1 VRKGEITTWGP
12 AYNCKSEGDFDTK
25 LHQFVY
31 VSKEIQKLDLEIKT
45 SIGRAME
52 GNDPELLIQIDDSK
66 LNLEVYQQVVSKV
79 YAVIRHKVY
88 HKIKTKQK
96 KSKQGLM

>member
-1 VRKGEITTWGP
+1 MRKGEITTWGP
-12 AYNCKSEGDFDTK
+12 AYNCKSEGDFDAK